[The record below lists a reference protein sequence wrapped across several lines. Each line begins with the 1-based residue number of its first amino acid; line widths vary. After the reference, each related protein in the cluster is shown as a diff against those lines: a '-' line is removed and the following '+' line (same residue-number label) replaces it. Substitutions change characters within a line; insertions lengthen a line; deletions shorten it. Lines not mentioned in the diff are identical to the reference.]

1 MNSEQTIFLSG
12 DSSFIE
18 GSIITKNWK
27 SVFSSLAGYEDDI
40 FIVHA
45 TVYEV
50 NSVEN
55 IMVGSLLSNVCE
67 MVKESSSTLAE
78 PLSLY
83 LGENFIKEDFVK
95 VENPTQEDY

>member
-1 MNSEQTIFLSG
+1 
-12 DSSFIE
+12 
-18 GSIITKNWK
+18 
-27 SVFSSLAGYEDDI
+27 
-40 FIVHA
+40 
-45 TVYEV
+45 
-50 NSVEN
+50 
-55 IMVGSLLSNVCE
+55 MVGSLLSNVCE